1 MGCTSVDR
9 QGCGMTGWGD
19 GARRG
24 SGSEEQRVVVWS
36 CACVSASKE
45 KEKGLTFTLREQ
57 QYTTWGHISVLLNN
71 KTKCAH
77 ASHKINAI
85 SEEKKNASE
94 RVVTRKGV
102 LEPRK

>member
-1 MGCTSVDR
+1 MYL
-9 QGCGMTGWGD
+9 
-19 GARRG
+19 
-24 SGSEEQRVVVWS
+24 SGSAGLWYDGLGRWSQKGKRIRGTTCGRVR
-36 CACVSASKE
+36 VSASKE

-77 ASHKINAI
+77 ASHKTNAI